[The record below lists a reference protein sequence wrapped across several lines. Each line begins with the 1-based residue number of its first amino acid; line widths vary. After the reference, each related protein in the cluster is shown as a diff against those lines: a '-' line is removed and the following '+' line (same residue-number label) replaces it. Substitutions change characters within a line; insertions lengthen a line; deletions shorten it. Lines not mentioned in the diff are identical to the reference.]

1 MGAKLL
7 EVLYGEYLLETNT
20 KEKGLLY
27 CNSDKERTLFFHFQA
42 DKVDAQLHTLLIKVE
57 PQV

>member
-20 KEKGLLY
+20 KEKGFLY
-27 CNSDKERTLFFHFQA
+27 CNSD
-42 DKVDAQLHTLLIKVE
+42 
-57 PQV
+57 